1 MLVRG
6 LFLTFQWNKKLIF
19 GILVAVLERV
29 DRDVQV
35 AAMPERMGRVGGTVV
50 LFNFVCLFD

>member
-6 LFLTFQWNKKLIF
+6 LSLTFQWNKKLVF

-35 AAMPERMGRVGGTVV
+35 AAMPERMVRVGGTVV
-50 LFNFVCLFD
+50 FLFFYLFD